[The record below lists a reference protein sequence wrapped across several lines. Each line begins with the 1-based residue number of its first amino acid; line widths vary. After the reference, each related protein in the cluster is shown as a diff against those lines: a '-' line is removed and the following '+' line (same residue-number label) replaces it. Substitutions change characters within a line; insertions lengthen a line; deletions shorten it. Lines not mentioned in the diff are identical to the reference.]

1 MTSRPTNVIRPKR
14 PTLAMEVRHL
24 RALVERLR
32 GRVSVLEGELDD
44 LRDEVTGIDTA
55 DLEARL
61 DEVETAAAVRAGG

>member
-1 MTSRPTNVIRPKR
+1 MTRR
-14 PTLAMEVRHL
+14 PTLAMEVRQL

-61 DEVETAAAVRAGG
+61 DEIETATAVRAGG